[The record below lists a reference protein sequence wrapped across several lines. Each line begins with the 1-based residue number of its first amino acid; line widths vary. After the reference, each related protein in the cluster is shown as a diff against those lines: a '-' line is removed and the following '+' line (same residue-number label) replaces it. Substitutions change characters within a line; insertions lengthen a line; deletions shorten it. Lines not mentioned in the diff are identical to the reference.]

1 MPTKKTGKAKPQS
14 VATRQRSKSAG
25 RATPK
30 PRSRTPSRSRS
41 RSRVTA
47 VAKRSRT
54 PASESKA
61 RRRRSPSS
69 SSSSSDSS
77 PRPVIARGRVPHTS
91 GNNRSRPSAIREATP
106 TRVSQR
112 IIHRVDTTRQQSAS
126 VRSPSPAV
134 RTPKPG
140 FSVSLYQRI
149 STVIDEKV
157 FPRSFR
163 ALLSVVTYLPLF
175 YWLNLWVFTSA
186 SSQGSSAD
194 AKAPYT
200 LWGPAYR
207 FAGVLWP
214 VDWRVYFDYRCHAF
228 VLFYLFLHFLV
239 ARFIPFGNR
248 WNNNTEARR
257 AGYKANGL
265 VALVLFGAIYAVAQ
279 FLQLPRLSS
288 VKPSMMIPK
297 YWLGLL
303 AAMGNIATVAACVV
317 LAASRRLP
325 RSQCSSE
332 GNTGNLVVDFWFGRP
347 LRPRWFG
354 LDWKMVVQR
363 PAIIGLLLAEATYLC
378 AQWERYGRISPAL
391 AVLVVLHFIWL
402 VDAVAVEHTFATSFE
417 VLHLGLGYRSLGGAL
432 LFPFLY
438 ALPAAYLSTKPDV
451 GRFFT
456 PTGDPVYYHWIVA
469 ACAVVIFFVGYWIY
483 RSSNSQKNLFRNQPN
498 HPSFADL
505 SKISGPHT
513 QRLLAGGWWGV
524 SRHPNYL
531 GDLLMAYAASLPSG
545 FSSAIPWIYPLIL
558 TIFLLSRIHQTERF
572 NEDKHGI
579 SWTMYK
585 KLVPYK
591 LVPRIF

>member
-1 MPTKKTGKAKPQS
+1 
-14 VATRQRSKSAG
+14 
-25 RATPK
+25 
-30 PRSRTPSRSRS
+30 
-41 RSRVTA
+41 

-69 SSSSSDSS
+69 SSSSESS

-91 GNNRSRPSAIREATP
+91 GNNRSRPSAIHESTP

-112 IIHRVDTTRQQSAS
+112 IIHRVDATRQQSVS
-126 VRSPSPAV
+126 VRSPSPIV
-134 RTPKPG
+134 RTPKSG
-140 FSVSLYQRI
+140 FSANFYQRI
-149 STVIDEKV
+149 STVLEEKV
-157 FPRSFR
+157 FPPSFR
-163 ALLSVVTYLPLF
+163 ALLSVVTFLPLF
-175 YWLNLWVFTSA
+175 YWFNLWVFTST
-186 SSQGSSAD
+186 SSQGSNAD

-207 FAGVLWP
+207 FAGVFWP

-228 VLFYLFLHFLV
+228 VLIYLFLHFLM

-248 WNNNTEARR
+248 WNYNTEARR
-257 AGYKANGL
+257 AGYKAN
-265 VALVLFGAIYAVAQ
+265 
-279 FLQLPRLSS
+279 
-288 VKPSMMIPK
+288 
-297 YWLGLL
+297 
-303 AAMGNIATVAACVV
+303 
-317 LAASRRLP
+317 
-325 RSQCSSE
+325 
-332 GNTGNLVVDFWFGRP
+332 GNLVVDFWFGRP

-354 LDWKMVVQR
+354 LDWKMVVHR
-363 PAIIGLLLAEATYLC
+363 PAAIGLLLAEVTFLC

-391 AVLVVLHFIWL
+391 AVLVALHSIWL
-402 VDAVAVEHTFATSFE
+402 VDAVSVERSQPPKPASAQLSLHTLATSFE
-417 VLHLGLGYRSLGGAL
+417 VLHHGLGYRSLGGAL

-438 ALPAAYLSTKPDV
+438 GLPAAYLSSKPDV
-451 GRFFT
+451 GRLFT
-456 PTGDPVYYHWIVA
+456 PTGDPVYHHWILT
-469 ACAVVIFFVGYWIY
+469 ACAVVLFFVGYWIY
-483 RSSNSQKNLFRNQPN
+483 RSSNNQKNLFRNQPN
-498 HPSFADL
+498 HPSFADV

-524 SRHPNYL
+524 LRHPNYL

-545 FSSAIPWIYPLIL
+545 FSSAMPWIYPLIL
-558 TIFLLSRIHQTERF
+558 TIFLLRRIHQTERF